1 MVSTH
6 SVLRF
11 DHVSVTYHVKG
22 KDPVLALK
30 DVHFDIP
37 DEEDGEFVA
46 MIGPSGC
53 GKSTILNIIAGLL
66 RPTTGEAY
74 LMGSPILAPTEQAV
88 TVQQAYTCF
97 PWRTVLGN
105 VEFGLE
111 IQGIQEDQRRAV
123 AMEYLVKVGLG
134 DRAGAYPR
142 ELSGGMQQRAA
153 IARALALKRPILLM
167 DEPFGALDAQTRS
180 EMQQELLR
188 LWGAEKNTIFFVTH
202 DISEAVLLADRII
215 VLSPR
220 PAEVIYDVRV
230 GLPRPRP
237 ALIQSESHFIE
248 LVQALMHVLKNGK
261 PSPI

>member
-1 MVSTH
+1 MVSN

-30 DVHFDIP
+30 DIHFDIP
-37 DEEDGEFVA
+37 DEENGEFVA
-46 MIGPSGC
+46 LIGPSGC
-53 GKSTILNIIAGLL
+53 GKSTILQIIAGLL
-66 RPTTGEAY
+66 RPTSGEAY
-74 LMGSPILAPTEQAV
+74 LMGSPILGPTEQAV

-111 IQGIQEDQRRAV
+111 IEGIQESQRRAV
-123 AMEYLVKVGLG
+123 AMEYLQKVGLA

-153 IARALALKRPILLM
+153 IARALALKRPVLLM
-167 DEPFGALDAQTRS
+167 DEPFGALDAQTRA
-180 EMQQELLR
+180 EMQTELMR
-188 LWGAEKNTIFFVTH
+188 LWTAEKNTIFFVTH
-202 DISEAVLLADRII
+202 DIGEAVLLADRII

-220 PAEVIYDVRV
+220 PAEVVYDIKV

-237 ALIQSESHFIE
+237 PMVQSDRLFIE

-261 PSPI
+261 PQL